1 MKLFGQYLVD
11 KGVISKS
18 DLVRALIIQ
27 LENTPSITSV
37 ILENDLLTTDQLYQ
51 IFQLQ
56 ADHKSGFI
64 EAARELGCWGT
75 KIQEQVEK
83 ILSSKR
89 KPIGEI
95 LVKLGATEIS
105 NISKALDEFLGELG
119 SAPVQAAAAA
129 PVPVAKEE
137 NLETEVVD
145 ILSEIEAIEETV
157 EAAVEESGSGLSSDV
172 VTYCEKFSLD
182 TFLEATSL
190 LSFDQA
196 GVFTSERV
204 KEAVELLH
212 SLKGT
217 ARFAQLVRSEAV
229 INSMENS
236 LNTVLK
242 VGVEKVTPPL
252 VIKLESH
259 SKRNLDL
266 LWNLREDISAG
277 MSEAQ
282 SLESRNL
289 VGAFRQLTGQE
300 I

>member
-27 LENTPSITSV
+27 LENTPSVTSV

-119 SAPVQAAAAA
+119 SAPAPVAVAA
-129 PVPVAKEE
+129 PVET
-137 NLETEVVD
+137 LETEVED
-145 ILSEIEAIEETV
+145 ILSEIQAIEETI
-157 EAAVEESGSGLSSDV
+157 EAPVEESESGLNSDV

>member
-27 LENTPSITSV
+27 LENTPSVTSV

-119 SAPVQAAAAA
+119 STPAPVAVSA
-129 PVPVAKEE
+129 PVET
-137 NLETEVVD
+137 LETEVED
-145 ILSEIEAIEETV
+145 ILSEIQAIEETIEV
-157 EAAVEESGSGLSSDV
+157 PAEESESGLNSDV